1 MQITNKFQI
10 SNFKFQVSSSRGIA
24 LVAVL
29 AILTV
34 LAILAASF
42 TVFSKME
49 SDIAT
54 NIIRGMEANS
64 IAKSGVEHVKTLL
77 WYDSLNYK
85 NPGDSYKDIWSETF
99 TGKLQKKK
107 PEVDVDLIS
116 NNGLKK
122 RGKDGIWIPVHNK
135 NNELIG
141 RYAVAIEDECSKI
154 NLNVASMVPPLKP
167 NEGLSTRELILSDGK
182 SSGVPISQK
191 AAIKI
196 LKEKYGPNR
205 VPGAAGDDNEN
216 NNVCMG
222 DGLDNDSDGLID
234 ELDEGIN
241 ELEEYVP
248 HHPFGD
254 DKSFQFMSEIGKI
267 ISPEGKIS
275 TKQLATLRHYASL
288 NSKDE
293 SLRWDKPTLSWKKK
307 SSLNVGDTR
316 EMFKQLKTANEKYLF
331 EQDSKKLRALAANLV
346 DYRDENHVLSTMSS
360 EYGVEAICFNEI
372 LANEGSKNISVSHI
386 DPKYL
391 LDKEDRVHCLAFN
404 YSFRD
409 YRWSQ
414 PSGMSDNDGVNS
426 TNIAEREVY
435 NKYWGFAP
443 YYKPGPNEMK
453 YYPGKKR
460 LKMQIAAQPR
470 KKPGGFRCDEKSKY
484 NTEGVFTDFKD
495 LLRKRGKG
503 GVKGNG
509 DYARIEWPDDIWKGS
524 YLVAMEIPAKDQVNN
539 ENKNS
544 GWENK
549 PVNTKSKKKAFY
561 ISENDEEWLYLEDV
575 TQADYQKFLDGI
587 YSTVQLRSW
596 TYDKSFYAEFPE
608 MSTWF
613 IFQKLRPNTYYK
625 TYIIESSLDLPNL
638 YPNQGPTKG
647 HKKMAVDLDVDGNVR
662 SYNSQKIKNMKYRY
676 KDGKAMQTDKLGCID
691 IYLTSSKDCNPDARN
706 RVSTVSFMRP
716 DIIELINISSRPIS
730 LRGWSLVA
738 NTGTLAYD
746 IGKINSAIY
755 YERKGRGKFNDKAP
769 VIKPNEYFYIC
780 NNKEIFDLEYGSPK
794 NGSYGATASEQMPLH
809 EMDDESAWGIKFLI
823 KKVQYIP
830 SGGVG
835 GVNKTIITCGNE
847 NWEPDLFRGET
858 AEFQIRKK
866 TKEPKNGDNATPN
879 GIRKTITSNTKDSLI
894 FDTINLSSDR
904 GSGDEPGD
912 YVMIVG
918 LPRVG
923 GFVSL
928 TLKNEY
934 DQVAGRLIQYGDPKK
949 DVKRDWEKYINWS
962 AEKFDPTHFTWIENN
977 EPTFG
982 GTVLKA
988 RNKCLPKGKNVAMA
1002 HIKNG
1007 SFASV
1012 GEIKNVRKKENWEN
1026 IGDAKNKGDTI
1037 KTIQAVADFFT
1048 SSGMRLDAEDEDAH
1062 LSGWKPAFGKS
1073 AFADTKGLTD
1083 ISATWKKDMWKD
1095 QTLSILSGKNR
1106 GESFSIVGNNKNR
1119 LKIAGLSVPGRKRF
1133 YVGGDNEYSVG
1144 PGFSSPLYYCYEN
1157 AEPAEWEW
1165 KNKRIPKGNYKLY
1178 IAGLNDGIRTSEFLE
1193 ENHNSRLNIYLF
1205 NYKKKKYDLIAE
1217 RKKYGKNDML
1227 FAGNVLPEHIS
1238 DTGGIKLKIV
1248 PSDLRGKYSSGFAW
1262 FDYAYLTPLPVY
1274 GRININTASKRVLM
1288 ALNKIDKTL
1297 ANNIFL
1303 GKNSSGKNVLKP
1315 YNSISDI
1322 LYVKGITPDIF
1333 AGIANLITARS
1344 DQFNVYVLAERIKDV
1359 NQDGKFEEGIDE
1371 ILATS
1376 KLRTLIDRSGLTLK
1390 KTVKNGKIK
1399 VIQTESF

>member
-1 MQITNKFQI
+1 MQIINKFQI

-49 SDIAT
+49 SDTAT
-54 NIIRGMEANS
+54 NITRGMEANS
-64 IAKSGVEHVKTLL
+64 LAESGVEHVKTLL
-77 WYDSLNYK
+77 WFDSLNFK
-85 NPGDSYKDIWSETF
+85 NPGDSYKDIWSASF
-99 TGKLQKKK
+99 TGKLQKKS
-107 PEVDVDLIS
+107 PEVDVNLIS
-116 NNGLKK
+116 KK
-122 RGKDGIWIPVHNK
+122 GSKKDGKDAVWIPVHNIK
-135 NNELIG
+135 NELIG
-141 RYAVAIEDECSKI
+141 RYAVVVEDECSKI

-167 NEGLSTRELILSDGK
+167 NEGLSTRELYLSDGK
-182 SSGVPISQK
+182 SRGVPINRK

-205 VPGAAGDDNEN
+205 VPGNAGDDNEN

-241 ELEEYVP
+241 ELEEYVS

-254 DKSFQFMSEIGKI
+254 DKSFHFLSEIGKI

-293 SLRWDKPTLSWKKK
+293 SLRWDKPTRSWKKK

-316 EMFKQLKTANEKYLF
+316 DMFKQLKTANEKYLF

-372 LANEGSKNISVSHI
+372 LANEGSKNISVSHM
-386 DPKYL
+386 DPRYIE
-391 LDKEDRVHCLAFN
+391 DKEDRVHCLAFN

-414 PSGMSDNDGVNS
+414 PNDLSDSDGVNS
-426 TNIAEREVY
+426 TNIAERELY
-435 NKYWGFAP
+435 NRYWGFAP
-443 YYKPGPNEMK
+443 YYNEPNLPV
-453 YYPGKKR
+453 YYPAKKR
-460 LKMQIAAQPR
+460 MKLQIAAQPR
-470 KKPGGFRCDEKSKY
+470 RKPGGFRCDEKNEY

-495 LLRKRGKG
+495 LLNNRGSRYI
-503 GVKGNG
+503 KGNG
-509 DYARIEWPDDIWKGS
+509 DYAKVLWPDDIWKGS
-524 YLVAMEIPAKDQVNN
+524 YLVAI
-539 ENKNS
+539 ENKGKENEDDYYKS
-544 GWENK
+544 GWENRN
-549 PVNTKSKKKAFY
+549 VNTKFPKKAFY

-575 TQADYQKFLDGI
+575 TSADYQKFLDGI

-596 TYDKSFYAEFPE
+596 TYDKSYYAEFPE

-613 IFQKLRPNTYYK
+613 VFQKLRPNTYYK

-647 HKKMAVDLDVDGNVR
+647 HKRMAVKLDVDGNVR
-662 SYNSQKIKNMKYRY
+662 SYRSQKIKNMKYKY
-676 KDGKAMQTDKLGCID
+676 KDGKAMKSDKTGCMD
-691 IYLTSSKDCNPDARN
+691 IFLTSSKKCEPEARN

-730 LRGWSLVA
+730 LSGWSLVA

-746 IGKINSAIY
+746 IGKINNAIY
-755 YERKGRGKFNDKAP
+755 YERKGRGKFDDKAP

-794 NGSYGATASEQMPLH
+794 NGTYGATASEQMPLH
-809 EMDDESAWGIKFLI
+809 EMDDETSWGIKFLI
-823 KKVQYIP
+823 KKVQYIE
-830 SGGVG
+830 SNYGQQK
-835 GVNKTIITCGNE
+835 NKTIITCGNE
-847 NWEPDLFRGET
+847 NWKPNLFRGET
-858 AEFQIRKK
+858 AEFQTKK
-866 TKEPKNGDNATPN
+866 KYKNPKNGDNANPN

-894 FDTINLSSDR
+894 FDTINLGEGR
-904 GSGDEPGD
+904 GSGVKPGD

-949 DVKRDWEKYINWS
+949 DVKRGDNWEKYINWS
-962 AEKFDPTHFTWIENN
+962 VEKYDPTHFTWVENKK
-977 EPTFG
+977 PTFG

-1012 GEIKNVRKKENWEN
+1012 GEIKNVRKKEDWEN
-1026 IGDAKNKGDTI
+1026 IGDAKNRGDTI

-1048 SSGMRLDAEDEDAH
+1048 SSGMRLDAEDADAH

-1083 ISATWKKDMWKD
+1083 INASWKKDMWKD

-1106 GESFSIVGNNKNR
+1106 GESFSVSGNNKNR
-1119 LKIAGLSVPGRKRF
+1119 LNVAGLSVPGRKKF
-1133 YVGGDNEYSVG
+1133 YVGSDCEYSVG
-1144 PGFSSPLYYCYEN
+1144 PGFSSSSYYCYEN
-1157 AEPAEWEW
+1157 PEPAEWEW
-1165 KNKRIPKGNYKLY
+1165 KNKRIPKSNYKLY

-1193 ENHNSRLNIYLF
+1193 ENHNARLNISLF
-1205 NYKKKKYDLIAE
+1205 NYKKKKYDVIAD

-1227 FAGNVLPEHIS
+1227 FAGDVLPEHIS
-1238 DTGGIKLKIV
+1238 DSGGIKLKII
-1248 PSDLRGKYSSGFAW
+1248 PSDLSGKYSSGFAW
-1262 FDYAYLTPLPVY
+1262 FDYAYITPLPVY
-1274 GRININTASKRVLM
+1274 GRVNINTASKRVLM
-1288 ALNKIDKTL
+1288 ALNKVDKKL

-1303 GKNSSGKNVLKP
+1303 GKNTSGKNILKP

-1359 NQDGKFEEGIDE
+1359 NKDGKFEKNIDK
-1371 ILATS
+1371 ILAVR
-1376 KLRTLIDRSGLTLK
+1376 KLRTLIDRSALTLK
-1390 KTVKNGKIK
+1390 KSGKNDTIE
-1399 VIQTESF
+1399 VIQTETF